1 MEQVILLILYIVM
14 IYLFVGV
21 IFAFFFYVKG
31 MTKLDEGAKG
41 SSIGFKLIV
50 FPGIV
55 VFWPFLLSKWIKA
68 N

>member
-1 MEQVILLILYIVM
+1 M